1 MLEELQKELS
11 KFGKEVIKQSRAN
24 LTRMQHKDTNELYN
38 SLKFESKVS
47 KNSFSFDFLMEE
59 YGAYNDKGVKGNNS
73 SSRAPQS
80 PFRFGSGRHKIGKA
94 NGGMSGVM
102 AKWARRKSFQWKD
115 KKSGKF
121 MSHKSMGYLIARSIY
136 SKGMK
141 PSLFFTKPFEKAF
154 KRLPDDLVEK
164 FGLDVEQFMKNTL
177 NKK

>member
-11 KFGKEVIKQSRAN
+11 KFGKEVIKQSRTN

-59 YGAYNDKGVKGNNS
+59 YGAYNDKGVKGKKS
-73 SSRAPQS
+73 SSKAPNS
-80 PFRFGSGRHKIGKA
+80 PFRFGSGTGRK
-94 NGGMSGVM
+94 GGLTRAIS
-102 AKWARRKSFQWKD
+102 KWVRSKGIRGRD
-115 KKSGKF
+115 KKGRF
-121 MSHKSMGYLIARSIY
+121 ITNKSLTFLISRSIY
-136 SKGMK
+136 MNGMK

-154 KRLPDDLVEK
+154 TRLPDDLVEK
-164 FGLDVEQFMKNTL
+164 FGLDVENFMKHTL